1 MAHDPNS
8 SFAAWKVGMRPLAYL
23 QTRVPANSGGHAGA
37 PIVAME
43 PTSSRRSGSKV
54 VGVLA
59 IIYALIVIIFC
70 VSVVLTNIDEDV
82 RLEGSR
88 SQMMK
93 VGIDA
98 AIVNEAINGQ
108 RHISPENERIGNAT
122 SLCVCLLQ
130 MAAIIGAVG
139 LLLHANWGGW
149 LLLSCNAATFFAEGL
164 AANML
169 AVFSLILGGITLA
182 FLGVQ
187 RAKMQA
193 VCLPIRL
200 F

>member
-1 MAHDPNS
+1 
-8 SFAAWKVGMRPLAYL
+8 
-23 QTRVPANSGGHAGA
+23 
-37 PIVAME
+37 
-43 PTSSRRSGSKV
+43 
-54 VGVLA
+54 
-59 IIYALIVIIFC
+59 
-70 VSVVLTNIDEDV
+70 
-82 RLEGSR
+82 
-88 SQMMK
+88 
-93 VGIDA
+93 
-98 AIVNEAINGQ
+98 
-108 RHISPENERIGNAT
+108 
-122 SLCVCLLQ
+122 